1 MRLYLEVAR
10 STARRLTAYRG
21 ATFAGVFT
29 NTVFGFLLA
38 YVLMAVFRER
48 PEAGGWDA
56 TDAITFVF
64 VTQGLLMS
72 VGMFG
77 DLEMAERVRTGD
89 VAVDLSRP
97 YDFQGW
103 WAATAYGQAAFHA
116 LFRGV
121 PPVVVGGLA
130 FDLRLPGEAWVW
142 PAFLASV
149 VLAVGVGFA
158 WGFLLQLSVF
168 WILDV
173 RGPVQIGWVTANIL
187 SGMLVPLV
195 LLPDGFEGVARVLPF
210 ASMIQVPVEVFLGKS
225 RGLDLVAALA
235 VQAAWIVV
243 LTLAGRAVL
252 ARAERRVVV
261 QGG

>member
-1 MRLYLEVAR
+1 MRLYWEVAR
-10 STARRLTAYRG
+10 STVRRLTTYRG

-29 NTVFGFLLA
+29 NTVFGFLLT
-38 YVLMAVFRER
+38 YVLLAVFRER
-48 PEAGGWDA
+48 PEIGGYDA
-56 TDAITFVF
+56 TDAVTFTFVS
-64 VTQGLLMS
+64 QGLIMA

-77 DLEMAERVRTGD
+77 DLEMALRVRTGD
-89 VAVDLSRP
+89 VAIDLFRP

-103 WAATAYGQAAFHA
+103 WAATAYGRAAFYA
-116 LFRGV
+116 VFRGL
-121 PPVVVGGLA
+121 PPVLIGALA
-130 FDLRLPGEAWVW
+130 FDLRLPSEAWVW
-142 PAFLASV
+142 PAFAVSV

-173 RGPVQIGWVTANIL
+173 RGPVQIGWVAANFL

-195 LLPDGFEGVARVLPF
+195 LLPDGFEQAVRVLPF
-210 ASMIQVPVEVFLGKS
+210 ASLIQVPCDVFLGKAQ
-225 RGLDLVAALA
+225 GLDLLVAFAM
-235 VQAAWIVV
+235 QAAWIAA